1 MERDRGK
8 YLLYYQALLLAFQDK
23 LQQRQQQQQPQQH
36 GSGGSGGSGSSGD
49 SGGGSGGSVVGG
61 GGEGRKRPRANRSSV
76 AASSTGDAINSVVK
90 AVLESPLHVV
100 VVGAGFGRLVSICLD
115 ICASLRLPVEVW

>member
-23 LQQRQQQQQPQQH
+23 LQQRQQQQQQQQQQQPQH
-36 GSGGSGGSGSSGD
+36 GSGGS
-49 SGGGSGGSVVGG
+49 VVSG

-90 AVLESPLHVV
+90 AVLESPLRVV

-115 ICASLRLPVEVW
+115 ICASLRLRVEMW